1 MITAPAAKFNMIEQQ
16 LRTWEVLDR
25 NVLSAID
32 QINRE
37 DFVPDQYKGLSYA
50 DCQIPLSKSV
60 AMFPPRVEGR
70 LLQALLIHPEDSI
83 LEIGTGSGYITACL
97 ATLGK
102 QVLSLEIDSD
112 SQLTAAA
119 ILEKLSI
126 NNVSLKH
133 ANAFEYDNDQAFN
146 VIAVTGSVTHVPN
159 NLKQALAVNGR
170 LFIIVG
176 ESPAM
181 EALLITRVSDK
192 EWTTESLFETDL
204 PALISSARISPKLS
218 I

>member
-1 MITAPAAKFNMIEQQ
+1 MNTAPSAKFNMIEQQ
-16 LRTWEVLDR
+16 LRPWEVLDG

-37 DFVPDQYKGLSYA
+37 DFVPDLYKGLSYA
-50 DCQIPLSKSV
+50 DCQIPLSETA
-60 AMFPPRVEGR
+60 AMFPPTVEGR
-70 LLQALLIHPEDSI
+70 LLQALLICPEDSI

-102 QVLSLEIDSD
+102 QVLSLDIDSD
-112 SQLTAAA
+112 SQQTVAGVLAQ
-119 ILEKLSI
+119 LSI
-126 NNVSLKH
+126 DNVSLEH
-133 ANAFEYDNDQAFN
+133 ANAFEYTYDQAFN
-146 VIAVTGSVTHVPN
+146 VIAVTGSVTGVPE
-159 NLKQALAVNGR
+159 NLKQALYVGGR

-181 EALLITRVSDK
+181 QALLITRVSNN

-204 PALISSARISPKLS
+204 PALILPAPAI
-218 I
+218 

>member
-70 LLQALLIHPEDSI
+70 LLQALLINPEDSI

-102 QVLSLEIDSD
+102 QVLSLEIDFD
-112 SQLTAAA
+112 SQQKAAMV
-119 ILEKLSI
+119 LEKLSI
-126 NNVSLKH
+126 DNVSLKH
-133 ANAFEYDNDQAFN
+133 ADAFEYTYDQKFN
-146 VIAVTGSVTHVPN
+146 VIAVTGSVSVVPDN
-159 NLKQALAVNGR
+159 IKQALSVGGR

-204 PALISSARISPKLS
+204 PALISSERILPKLS
-218 I
+218 F

>member
-1 MITAPAAKFNMIEQQ
+1 MNTASAAKFNMIEQQ
-16 LRTWEVLDR
+16 LRPWEVLDG

-37 DFVPDQYKGLSYA
+37 DFVPDLYKGLSYA
-50 DCQIPLSKSV
+50 DCQIPLSKTA
-60 AMFPPRVEGR
+60 AMFPPTVEGR
-70 LLQALLIHPEDSI
+70 LLQALLINPDDHI

-102 QVLSLEIDSD
+102 QVLSLDIDSD
-112 SQLTAAA
+112 SQHTAAA
-119 ILEKLSI
+119 VLEQLSI
-126 NNVSLKH
+126 DNVSLEQ
-133 ANAFEYDNDQAFN
+133 ANAFECAYDQTFN
-146 VIAVTGSVTHVPN
+146 VIAVTGSVTRVPD
-159 NLKQALAVNGR
+159 NLKQALSVGGR

-181 EALLITRVSDK
+181 QALLITRVSGN

-204 PALISSARISPKLS
+204 PALTLPTLAI
-218 I
+218 